1 VPRRGVRASFKA
13 DWGVLVR
20 MTARGDKM
28 RVQGRTDRA
37 QAIVSLLAAV
47 MFAATGCGSRPAGSA
62 DTASEGV
69 PRAGGGAPVGVS
81 YAAAPCPNPI
91 VEGTPELDLGPG
103 FECGYLTVP
112 ENRVRPSGRTI
123 KLPVARA
130 KATSPN
136 PRPDPLVY
144 LAGGP
149 GGSGLLAAVARIRA
163 GWNADRDVIF
173 LDQRGTLKAQP
184 FLACPEIDIFVRSA
198 LSMVATSSQ
207 FTSGSGDAVR
217 TCHDRLAADGWDLS
231 AYNSSENA
239 ADVADLRI
247 ALGIAEWNLYGLSY
261 GADLALKVVRDHPQ
275 GVRSVVLDS
284 PMSPRQNQLDEF
296 WPSAAQG
303 YRAVFDAC
311 VSDIACRSAFPDA
324 RGEFRTLVS
333 QLSVRPRIV
342 RADDPSTGEI
352 IDVVIDGY
360 NFANLV
366 VLASLTP
373 GDLSAVPSVVHNLAT
388 GDGKEAAHALL
399 RVRPPAGVTGYGLQ
413 FGVLC
418 REQAPF
424 TDLAQVRAAAEQAL
438 PDFPDSVLALL
449 PRVPT
454 ILQDCGVWDV
464 PAAGGVDRG
473 QTRSDV
479 PALLL
484 QGGFDGFS
492 PRSAAVAAAAGLPR
506 SQILVFPGAGH
517 DVMIWSQDCA
527 VTILR
532 NFLDQPSG
540 GYDTTCLRSVDLP
553 KFEVP

>member
-1 VPRRGVRASFKA
+1 MRG
-13 DWGVLVR
+13 
-20 MTARGDKM
+20 
-28 RVQGRTDRA
+28 QGRRDRA
-37 QAIVSLLAAV
+37 QAIVSVLAAV
-47 MFAATGCGSRPAGSA
+47 MFAATGCESGPAGSA

-69 PRAGGGAPVGVS
+69 PGAGGGAPVGVG

-91 VEGTPELDLGPG
+91 VEGSPEIDLGSG

-112 ENRVRPSGRTI
+112 ENRMRPSGRTI

-130 KATSPN
+130 KATSPH

-149 GGSGLLAAVARIRA
+149 GGSGLLAAVTRIRA

-184 FLACPEIDIFVRSA
+184 FLACREIDIFVRSA
-198 LSMVATSSQ
+198 LSMAPTSSQ
-207 FTSGSGDAVR
+207 FASASVDAVQ

-247 ALGIAEWNLYGLSY
+247 ALGIAEWNLYGVSY
-261 GADLALKVVRDHPQ
+261 GADLALKVVQDHPQ

-284 PMSPRQNQLDEF
+284 LMSPRQNQLEEL

-311 VSDIACRSAFPDA
+311 VADSACRSAFPDA
-324 RGEFRTLVS
+324 RAEFRTLVG
-333 QLSVRPRIV
+333 QLTEHPRVVRV
-342 RADDPSTGEI
+342 DDPYTGEI
-352 IDVVIDGY
+352 VDVVFDGY
-360 NFANLV
+360 TLANLV

-373 GDLSAVPSVVHNLAT
+373 GDLSAVPSIVHNLAT
-388 GDGKEAAHALL
+388 GDGKEAAHTLL
-399 RVRPPAGVTGYGLQ
+399 RVQPPGVVTGYGLQ

-424 TDLAQVRAAAEQAL
+424 TDPERVRAAAKQAL
-438 PDFPDSVLALL
+438 PDFPDPVLALL
-449 PRVPT
+449 PRFPA
-454 ILQDCGVWDV
+454 IFQDCGVWDV

-484 QGGFDGFS
+484 QGGLDGLS

-540 GYDTTCLRSVDLP
+540 GYDDTCLRSVDPP
-553 KFEVP
+553 KFQVP

>member
-1 VPRRGVRASFKA
+1 MTAGGDKVRA
-13 DWGVLVR
+13 
-20 MTARGDKM
+20 
-28 RVQGRTDRA
+28 QGRRDRA
-37 QAIVSLLAAV
+37 QAIVGLLAVV
-47 MFAATGCGSRPAGSA
+47 MLAATGCGSGPDGSA

-69 PRAGGGAPVGVS
+69 PRAGGGAPVGVG

-91 VEGTPELDLGPG
+91 VEGAPVIDLGSG

-130 KATSPN
+130 KATSPH

-149 GGSGLLAAVARIRA
+149 GDSGLAAAAARIRA

-173 LDQRGTLKAQP
+173 LDQRGTMLAQP
-184 FLACPEIDIFVRSA
+184 FLACPEIDIFVKSA
-198 LSMVATSSQ
+198 LSMAPTSSQ
-207 FTSGSGDAVR
+207 FASGSVDAVQ
-217 TCHDRLAADGWDLS
+217 TCHDRLSADGWDLS

-247 ALGIAEWNLYGLSY
+247 ALGIAEWNLYGLAY

-284 PMSPRQNQLDEF
+284 VMSPRQNQLDEL
-296 WPSAAQG
+296 WPSAARG

-333 QLSVRPRIV
+333 QLTVRPRVV
-342 RADDPSTGEI
+342 RVDDPSTGEI
-352 IDVVIDGY
+352 VDVVFDGY
-360 NFANLV
+360 TFANLV

-373 GDLSAVPSVVHNLAT
+373 GDLSAVPSIVHNLAT

-399 RVRPPAGVTGYGLQ
+399 RVRPPGGVTGYGLQ

-424 TDLAQVRAAAEQAL
+424 TDLERVRAAAKQAL
-438 PDFPDSVLALL
+438 PDFPDPVLALL
-449 PRVPT
+449 PRVPA
-454 ILQDCGVWDV
+454 IFRDCGVWDV
-464 PAAGGVDRG
+464 PAESGVDRG

-484 QGGFDGFS
+484 QGGLDGLS
-492 PRSAAVAAAAGLPR
+492 PRSGAVAASAGLPR

-532 NFLDQPSG
+532 NFLDQPIG
-540 GYDTTCLRSVDLP
+540 GYDDTCLRSVDLP
-553 KFEVP
+553 KFQVP